1 MKAFRIVVTGLVQ
14 GVGFRPFIDRVVRQM
29 KLNGYV
35 RNVGGSEVEV
45 WIEGDEEYLYEFLAA
60 LLYEKPPPALI
71 DEVVFEEEIPV
82 GYTGFTILKSSEA
95 RILRSNIPPDLAVC
109 RHCLEEVLDPLNRR
123 YMYPFNS
130 CAWCGPRF
138 SMMHRSPYDRE
149 NTSMS
154 KYMLCDEC
162 LREYNDPEN
171 IRRHHAQGISCPR
184 DGPKLTLYDRDFTP
198 INTRD
203 PIKEAAKLIDEGY
216 IVAVKGIGGYHIAS
230 LATDDEV
237 VHRLRT
243 RKKRPRKPFA
253 VMGLDTSILE
263 LLVYMDERDREI
275 LESPRAPILL
285 LPKREDSPVSR
296 LVSPGLSHEGVFIAY
311 TPLHFLLLMNT
322 RDKFLI
328 MTSGNVSGEPM
339 CRDEECAKNRLT
351 SIVDYFLVHD
361 RDIVN
366 RVDDSVIRRTGGEYV
381 LLRRSRGY
389 APSWIKVPVE
399 LQREVIAFG
408 GDLNNVGG
416 IGFEDKVVLT
426 QYIGDLESYNA
437 QVDLVN
443 TIEYLVR
450 NYGVDPERV
459 VIAVD
464 KHPSYHSRRLGIEY
478 SRRHGTGVIEIQHH
492 YAHVF
497 GAAVDRGLSG
507 VVAGLAIDGVGWGDD
522 STIWGGEVFVFD
534 MDKPGVYRRVA
545 SIDYIPLTSDRD
557 TVKPFRLL
565 YGYLAKKGWD
575 IGEIDRVLGL
585 RDDNRILEGHLVYNM
600 VKQGRYTPAS
610 STGRLIDIVASII
623 DPGIERSFE
632 GEPAIRLEAMA
643 FNGVPRL
650 LEDVRFP
657 IDDGLMRLDAYG
669 IISRILEERSSM
681 KPDDLAASF
690 LYSIGYYYGEL
701 IAVSTKGSGASN
713 IVVSGG
719 ASVNEYI
726 YRGLRERLALEGLE
740 PLLPLNIPPNDEG
753 IAFGQVIVAGL
764 IR

>member
-1 MKAFRIVVTGLVQ
+1 MKALRIVVTGLVQ

-45 WIEGDEEYLYEFLAA
+45 WIEGNEEYLYEFLAA

-71 DEVVFEEEIPV
+71 DDVVFEEEIPV

-171 IRRHHAQGISCPR
+171 VRRHHAQGISCPR
-184 DGPKLTLYDRDFTP
+184 DGPRLALYDNDFTP

-203 PIKEAAKLIDEGY
+203 PIKEAAQLIDEGY

-322 RDKFLI
+322 KDKFLI

-366 RVDDSVIRRTGGEYV
+366 RVDDSVIRKTGGEYV

-416 IGFEDKVVLT
+416 IGFEDKIVLT

-450 NYGVDPERV
+450 NYGVDSEKAL
-459 VIAVD
+459 IAVD

-478 SRRHGTGVIEIQHH
+478 SRRHGAGIIEIQHH

-497 GAAVDRGLSG
+497 GVAVDRGLSG

-522 STIWGGEVFVFD
+522 STIWGGEVLVFD

-585 RDDNRILEGHLVYNM
+585 RDGNRILEGHMVYNM
-600 VKQGRYTPAS
+600 VKRGRYTPAS

-650 LEDVRFP
+650 LEDVRFQ
-657 IDDGLMRLDAYG
+657 IDGNLVRLDVYG
-669 IISRILEERSSM
+669 VISRILEERSSM
-681 KPDDLAASF
+681 KPCDLAASF

-701 IAVSTKGSGASN
+701 IAASIKGSSISN

-726 YRGLRERLALEGLE
+726 YRGLRDRLASEGLK